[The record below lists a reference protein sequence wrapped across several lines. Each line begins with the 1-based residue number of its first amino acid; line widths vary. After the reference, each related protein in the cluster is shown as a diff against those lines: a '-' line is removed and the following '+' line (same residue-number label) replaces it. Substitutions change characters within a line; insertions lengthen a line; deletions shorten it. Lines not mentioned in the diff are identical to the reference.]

1 MNGTGA
7 QADLEPLDWRSILFV
22 PADCERFVAKAQS
35 RGADAILLDLE
46 DAVEGDRKD
55 AARDGLAQAVGQL
68 RGGPAAI
75 GVRINR
81 PLSLA
86 VHDIAAAVRAGAS
99 ILSLPK
105 TESGEHVR
113 LLAEVVDEAE
123 EAAGRPAGSVRF
135 IANIE
140 SAAALLR
147 AQDIATAHPRVAA
160 LVVGPE
166 DLSHSLGCEPTP
178 DALQLPRQMGMIV
191 ARAAGILP
199 IGLIGS
205 NTDFGDVEAFRQMVS
220 ASRRMGF
227 ACGSAIHPA
236 QVPVLNE
243 AFSPTAQEVAAARD
257 ILAAA
262 SGRRGAFSFEGK
274 MIDKPVLQRAEWQ
287 LRRHARYR
295 AGRAHPPVSG

>member
-7 QADLEPLDWRSILFV
+7 QAGLEPLDWRSILFV
-22 PADCERFVAKAQS
+22 PADRERFVAKAQS

-46 DAVEGDRKD
+46 DAVEDDRKD
-55 AARDGLAQAVGQL
+55 AARAGLARAVGQL

-86 VHDIAAAVRAGAS
+86 VRDIAAAVRTGAS

-105 TESGEHVR
+105 TECGEHVR

-123 EAAGRPAGSVRF
+123 ETSGSVRF
-135 IANIE
+135 IVNIE

-178 DALQLPRQMGMIV
+178 DALQLPRQMGMIA

-205 NTDFGDVEAFRQMVS
+205 NTDFGDVEAFRQMVC

-236 QVPVLNE
+236 QVPVVNK

-295 AGRAHPPVSG
+295 AGRAHHPVSG